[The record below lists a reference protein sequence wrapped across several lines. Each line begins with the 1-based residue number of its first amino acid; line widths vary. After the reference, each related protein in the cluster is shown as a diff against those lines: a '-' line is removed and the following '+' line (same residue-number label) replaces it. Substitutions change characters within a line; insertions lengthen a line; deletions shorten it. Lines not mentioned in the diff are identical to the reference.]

1 MDGAAHGLY
10 AYSHVRPPVK
20 AWSRLEYSR
29 ATKAEKEAR
38 LKAFRKAKLL
48 EEAVYSAELAELTAD
63 GIEQE
68 DSMRYVQELQNKQ
81 EVLLEDFASIEGG
94 KFRFILLADPG
105 SERLTLSVGDA
116 VDWDEKLD
124 IIRARPLSVRLRSR
138 GLLQRSME
146 VNPRLWAAAT
156 AILEKLHP
164 VLAVALKK
172 TYPNYGL
179 HITGFSLGAGVAA
192 LVGGVLEGAIPVHLP
207 HLVASPPLPSFPAG
221 PDAPPASSG
230 RTIEDEGK
238 GRGESQPDKTAR
250 PRGVTGMVRWCARVC
265 EITCNNN
272 NSPTH
277 TLFSSS

>member
-63 GIEQE
+63 GIEQG

-124 IIRARPLSVRLRSR
+124 IIRAPPLTVRLRSR
-138 GLLQRSME
+138 GLLQRSMV

-192 LVGGVLEGAIPVHLP
+192 LVGGVLDGAIPVHLP
-207 HLVASPPLPSFPAG
+207 HLVASPPSSFPAA
-221 PDAPPASSG
+221 PDATPASSG
-230 RTIEDEGK
+230 RTIDEEGK

-250 PRGVTGMVRWCARVC
+250 PRPSQGVTGMVRYIRFD
-265 EITCNNN
+265 
-272 NSPTH
+272 H
-277 TLFSSS
+277 TIDMSASAKCLQQ